1 MRQVVLDTETTG
13 LEPGEGHR
21 ILEVGCVE
29 IIDRRCTGRVLHHY
43 INPER
48 DVDEGALAVHGLSR
62 EQLADKPV
70 FAAIAGELVEFIRGS
85 ELLIHNAPFDVGF
98 LDAEFARLDIGVR
111 RTTDLCTVVD
121 TLVLAR
127 QKHPGQRVSLD
138 ALCKRYGVD
147 NSGRE
152 LHGALLD
159 ARLLAEVYLTMT
171 GGQVGLSLGASQGGV
186 DGAVAEPIRRLAAD
200 RPALPVIRAADD
212 ELAAHRAK
220 LDAIGKAAGAP
231 SLWDRIEG
239 EPVVQ

>member
-48 DVDEGALAVHGLSR
+48 DVDDGALAVHGLSR

-70 FAAIAGELVEFIRGS
+70 FAAVVDELLDFIRGS

-98 LDAEFARLDIGVR
+98 LDAEFARLGSGVR
-111 RTTDLCTVVD
+111 RTAELCTVVD

-171 GGQVGLSLGASQGGV
+171 GGQVGLSLGGNQGG
-186 DGAVAEPIRRLAAD
+186 DGAVAEPIRRLGKD
-200 RPALPVIRAADD
+200 RPALPVIRAAEA

-220 LDAIGKAAGAP
+220 LDAISKAAGEP
-231 SLWDRIEG
+231 SLWDALEDDALI
-239 EPVVQ
+239 Q